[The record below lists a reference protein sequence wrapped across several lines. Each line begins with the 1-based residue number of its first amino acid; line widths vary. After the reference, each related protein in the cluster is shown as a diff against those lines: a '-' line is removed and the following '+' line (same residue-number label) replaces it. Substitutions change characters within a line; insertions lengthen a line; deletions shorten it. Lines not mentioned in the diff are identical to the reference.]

1 MQQTTEKDGLLFD
14 HAVHRDAGK
23 SLNNK
28 EETPVHYFHRPEV
41 GDNSEHL
48 LGPAPE
54 TRIVSN
60 VSGFDLRAHVLQRF
74 DIIAGID
81 TEYQEITKGEH
92 TPASY
97 QFSAFYRHG
106 GVWEY
111 TERVL
116 DRPQK
121 ITFGQYLHAILTA
134 FDIGRRKAEG
144 MKVLLI
150 AHMSR
155 AEWHM
160 LKDRKAVAEQ
170 CQVIHGVP
178 VTIKPLKWSVPF
190 GSKNYAPV
198 LVALRDTCLLA
209 PTPQTSLAA
218 LAKDTTFPKVELPK
232 GAITRMCDYRHED
245 PETFQSYAI
254 TDCRGTLVY
263 YLRFMADY
271 EAIAGTREVLPITVG
286 HGTVEAYV
294 HQQTQAGL
302 DILDLVGKIEVQDT
316 NSRGYQTQR
325 LQMKPSLA
333 VCKTFGV
340 ESFMGGLNNAYVIG
354 ERTGKILDLDFSGA
368 YLAALGVIP
377 RINWDAYPRQTLR
390 ITKKLFDGPAVNMVI
405 AHVAFQF
412 PATCLYPNLA
422 IRRLGSLFFPLQGET
437 YCTLPEIV
445 LARYNLEQRSRSIPP
460 FTFPYRMPKL
470 ANRS

>member
-121 ITFGQYLHAILTA
+121 ITFGQYLPGS
-134 FDIGRRKAEG
+134 FSF
-144 MKVLLI
+144 LI
-150 AHMSR
+150 QSR
-155 AEWHM
+155 
-160 LKDRKAVAEQ
+160 
-170 CQVIHGVP
+170 
-178 VTIKPLKWSVPF
+178 
-190 GSKNYAPV
+190 
-198 LVALRDTCLLA
+198 
-209 PTPQTSLAA
+209 
-218 LAKDTTFPKVELPK
+218 
-232 GAITRMCDYRHED
+232 
-245 PETFQSYAI
+245 
-254 TDCRGTLVY
+254 
-263 YLRFMADY
+263 
-271 EAIAGTREVLPITVG
+271 
-286 HGTVEAYV
+286 
-294 HQQTQAGL
+294 
-302 DILDLVGKIEVQDT
+302 
-316 NSRGYQTQR
+316 
-325 LQMKPSLA
+325 
-333 VCKTFGV
+333 
-340 ESFMGGLNNAYVIG
+340 
-354 ERTGKILDLDFSGA
+354 
-368 YLAALGVIP
+368 
-377 RINWDAYPRQTLR
+377 
-390 ITKKLFDGPAVNMVI
+390 
-405 AHVAFQF
+405 
-412 PATCLYPNLA
+412 
-422 IRRLGSLFFPLQGET
+422 
-437 YCTLPEIV
+437 
-445 LARYNLEQRSRSIPP
+445 
-460 FTFPYRMPKL
+460 
-470 ANRS
+470 